1 MIERKVRLVAI
12 RKNLLFNELHF
23 TILSRCNY
31 TYAHKISKGLDATW
45 TSVVTILREFEELQL
60 IKRIKQGRVY
70 MIDLTPLGK
79 ELVSFY
85 NTAFLPLTK
94 QVNDINDVV
103 SHNIRT
109 QDDIDK
115 MEGKE
120 DAKEK

>member
-1 MIERKVRLVAI
+1 
-12 RKNLLFNELHF
+12 
-23 TILSRCNY
+23 
-31 TYAHKISKGLDATW
+31 
-45 TSVVTILREFEELQL
+45 
-60 IKRIKQGRVY
+60 